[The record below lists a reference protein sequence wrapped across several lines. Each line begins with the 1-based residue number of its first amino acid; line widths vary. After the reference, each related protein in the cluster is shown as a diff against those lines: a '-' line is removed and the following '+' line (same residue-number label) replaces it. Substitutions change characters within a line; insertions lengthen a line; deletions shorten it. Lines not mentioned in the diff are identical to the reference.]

1 MPEETT
7 EPRKLLT
14 NDLRAKRTAIVREA
28 RARVR
33 KIDAAIETLE
43 ATDAEQ
49 VIHDAVDVLRE
60 A

>member
-1 MPEETT
+1 MQEET

-28 RARVR
+28 KARAR

-49 VIHDAVDVLRE
+49 VIEDAVDVLRE